1 MPEDTR
7 IAGIGASLSEI
18 GGDLDRVRAQ
28 LDELIAIGADV
39 AELYASALGVVAGA
53 RLIPQR
59 ARELRE
65 LRAERPIATTLH
77 APIPIDLMDRDNI
90 ALHRAAARVSI
101 DLAAEIGARVVV
113 IHAGR
118 AHPDVWS
125 AEPDALLDFERDEL
139 AALGDHAV
147 QAGVRIGLENISPN
161 PAVIAGRLTSY
172 SLDPTLLARQLRRL
186 DHPGVVGC
194 IDFSHATQGAGL
206 LDLDPI
212 VGARAMA
219 PMTGHIHISEA
230 SGVPAIPSVT
240 SQPDWLYF
248 GIGDMHAPLGI
259 GCMDLDALADVS
271 SVLPGTL
278 AILELQGHARGML
291 EDSLSRLRAFAD
303 RVNALPVAA

>member
-1 MPEDTR
+1 MSTTPR
-7 IAGIGASLSEI
+7 LAGIGASLSDI

-28 LDELIAIGADV
+28 LDELIGLGADA
-39 AELYASALGVVAGA
+39 AELYATALGVVADA
-53 RLIPQR
+53 RLIPER
-59 ARELRE
+59 IRELKSVS
-65 LRAERPIATTLH
+65 AERAISITLH

-90 ALHRAAARVSI
+90 ALHRAAGRVSI
-101 DLAAEIGARVVV
+101 DLAAEIGAKVVV

-125 AEPDALLDFERDEL
+125 AEPDALLDFELEEL
-139 AALGDHAV
+139 SALGDQAV
-147 QAGVRIGLENISPN
+147 AAGVRIGLENISPN
-161 PAVIAGRLTSY
+161 PTVIAGRLTSY
-172 SLDPTLLARQLRRL
+172 SLDPTLLARQIRAL

-194 IDFSHATQGAGL
+194 LDYSHANQGAGML
-206 LDLDPI
+206 NLDPI
-212 VGARAMA
+212 EGARALA
-219 PMTGHIHISEA
+219 PVTGHIHISEA

-240 SQPDWLYF
+240 SQPDWMYF

-271 SVLPGTL
+271 TVLPGTL

-291 EDSLSRLRAFAD
+291 ADSLTRLRVFAD